1 MKRYIMTF
9 GIALGLALTA
19 CSSDSQPADQAA
31 DGAVTEA
38 EDTGAAAA
46 TSYKDGTYTGESDK
60 DEHGGMIRV
69 TIEIKDSAISSV
81 TTENLDGEGK
91 EKGEEYGKETNNEG
105 LYKKAQASVAGTAQ
119 YGPALEI
126 AKDIS
131 KVDAVSGATQ
141 SYEAFKV
148 AVGRALES
156 AK

>member
-1 MKRYIMTF
+1 MKK
-9 GIALGLALTA
+9 GIITCGVILGLALTA
-19 CSSDSQPADQAA
+19 CSSGGESADTSAAESLTEAA
-31 DGAVTEA
+31 DTSAGAV
-38 EDTGAAAA
+38 
-46 TSYKDGTYTGESDK
+46 TYTGESDK

-69 TIEIKDSAISSV
+69 TIEIKDSAISTV

-105 LYKKAQASVAGTAQ
+105 LYKKAQDSVAGTAQ
-119 YGPALEI
+119 YGPALES

-131 KVDAVSGATQ
+131 KVDVVSGATQ

-148 AVGRALES
+148 AVNRALES

>member
-1 MKRYIMTF
+1 MKK
-9 GIALGLALTA
+9 GIITCGVILGLALTA
-19 CSSDSQPADQAA
+19 CSSGGESADTSAAESLTEAA
-31 DGAVTEA
+31 DASAGAV
-38 EDTGAAAA
+38 
-46 TSYKDGTYTGESDK
+46 SYKDVTYTCESDK
-60 DEHGGMIRV
+60 DEHGGMIKV
-69 TIEIKDSAISSV
+69 TIEIKDSAISTV

-105 LYKKAQASVAGTAQ
+105 LYKKAQDSVAGTAQ
-119 YGPALEI
+119 YGPALEA

-148 AVGRALES
+148 AVNRALES

>member
-1 MKRYIMTF
+1 MKK
-9 GIALGLALTA
+9 GIITCGVILGLALTA
-19 CSSDSQPADQAA
+19 CSSGGESADTSAAESLTEAA
-31 DGAVTEA
+31 DTSAGAVA
-38 EDTGAAAA
+38 
-46 TSYKDGTYTGESDK
+46 YKDGTYTGESDK

-69 TIEIKDSAISSV
+69 TIEIKDSAISTV

-105 LYKKAQASVAGTAQ
+105 LYKKAQDSVAGTAQ
-119 YGPALEI
+119 YGPALEA

-148 AVGRALES
+148 AVNRALES

>member
-1 MKRYIMTF
+1 MKK
-9 GIALGLALTA
+9 GIITCGVILGLALTA
-19 CSSDSQPADQAA
+19 CSSGGESADTSAAESLTEAA
-31 DGAVTEA
+31 DTSAGAVA
-38 EDTGAAAA
+38 
-46 TSYKDGTYTGESDK
+46 YKDGTYTGESDK

-69 TIEIKDSAISSV
+69 TIEIKDSAISTV

-105 LYKKAQASVAGTAQ
+105 LYKKAQDSVAGMAQ
-119 YGPALEI
+119 YGPALES

-131 KVDAVSGATQ
+131 KVDVVSGATQ

-148 AVGRALES
+148 AVNRALES

>member
-9 GIALGLALTA
+9 GIVLGLALTA
-19 CSSDSQPADQAA
+19 CSSDSQPADQAS

-69 TIEIKDSAISSV
+69 TIEIKDSEISSV

-91 EKGEEYGKETNNEG
+91 EKGEEYGKEG
-105 LYKKAQASVAGTAQ
+105 LYKKAQDSVAGTAQ

>member
-1 MKRYIMTF
+1 
-9 GIALGLALTA
+9 
-19 CSSDSQPADQAA
+19 
-31 DGAVTEA
+31 
-38 EDTGAAAA
+38 
-46 TSYKDGTYTGESDK
+46 
-60 DEHGGMIRV
+60 MIRV
-69 TIEIKDSAISSV
+69 TIEIKDSAISTV

-105 LYKKAQASVAGTAQ
+105 LYKKAQDSIAGTAQ
-119 YGPALEI
+119 YGPALEA

-148 AVGRALES
+148 AVSRALES